1 MPAFETCRSVVLP
14 SMCDH
19 LGHMN
24 VRWYAALFDDASF
37 HLWTQAGISQGEM
50 RKHGVQAVAARTTN
64 VFVSALNAGDLVV
77 IRSGFT
83 KVGNKSVA
91 YTAKMFNADTREL
104 CAYQEAVEV
113 FFDPVA
119 RASVA
124 VPDAFRSILSSNLM
138 AEGGPEYC

>member
-37 HLWTQAGISQGEM
+37 HLWTQAGISQREM
-50 RKHGVQAVAARTTN
+50 QKHGVQAVAARTTN
-64 VFVSALNAGDLVV
+64 VFVSPLNAGDLVV
-77 IRSGFT
+77 IVSGFT
-83 KVGNKSVA
+83 KIGNKSVG
-91 YTAKMFNADTREL
+91 YVAKMFNADTRQL
-104 CAYQEAVEV
+104 AATQEAVEV

-119 RASVA
+119 RASTA
-124 VPDAFRSILSSNLM
+124 VPEIFRNTLSSSIV
-138 AEGGPEYC
+138 AADDIS